1 MYDCVALSKKNLN
14 HFKKL
19 NEANEDFNNL
29 NENFFEVYDDCNFA
43 QQIFLRRRVKLLKK
57 DFKYVGYIWTEIN
70 DGKICIVKSL
80 NVLRRVGDFKD
91 YAPYKILIDS
101 ISDNYTINYLCENN
115 DYNSNVLKDI
125 GFIKREGTLILYLN
139 MLENIPLIL
148 RENLEFQ
155 ILKKGRDEQKRCNIQ
170 NEIFK
175 NDSRVPLTIEDI
187 YFDESQNYYFEQGSV
202 FLKKDGEYIGYG
214 QVIIE
219 NNTPII
225 VNFGILS
232 RYRGNGYSKSLLSY
246 LLKIIKYN
254 GYNRVKIKVKNTN
267 KIALSL
273 YEGIGFEI
281 TKEIYNWEFKK

>member
-1 MYDCVALSKKNLN
+1 
-14 HFKKL
+14 
-19 NEANEDFNNL
+19 
-29 NENFFEVYDDCNFA
+29 
-43 QQIFLRRRVKLLKK
+43 VKLLKK